1 MVSLMWPIINQ
12 LLDHY
17 KTCKLKIGQLWCVFD
32 VLSYWCYL
40 KPCFRLY
47 LRREIEQNHLFVLCR
62 YMAIIHPLKPRLSAT
77 ATKVIIVCIWVL
89 AVVLAFP
96 LCFFSVIKKLP
107 KRTLCY
113 VAWPRPSEDPFM
125 WELFKYAC
133 TIFFPSVQ
141 FTLFSFISHFEVQ
154 CCMNGVLLL
163 LLIII
168 K

>member
-1 MVSLMWPIINQ
+1 MVCLMWPIINQ

-17 KTCKLKIGQLWCVFD
+17 TTCKLKIAQLWCVFD
-32 VLSYWCYL
+32 ALSYWWYL
-40 KPCFRLY
+40 KLCICGVRL
-47 LRREIEQNHLFVLCR
+47 NSHLLVSYR
-62 YMAIIHPLKPRLSAT
+62 YMAIIQPLKPRLSAT

-96 LCFFSVIKKLP
+96 LCFFSTIKKLP

-133 TIFFPSVQ
+133 TIFLLSSQ
-141 FTLFSFISHFEVQ
+141 IICKALWGTILREMCFIK
-154 CCMNGVLLL
+154 L
-163 LLIII
+163 
-168 K
+168 